1 MHMGAMM
8 AATAI
13 AKRRAAEIEALN
25 YIAKRR
31 AAEIEAARR
40 LQMEKELKQRAP
52 GPDRL
57 PITPTKPPPTPEP
70 FKPAPAKKGGFK
82 R

>member
-1 MHMGAMM
+1 MGAMM

-13 AKRRAAEIEALN
+13 AKRRAAEIEALA
-25 YIAKRR
+25 YMAKRR

-40 LQMEKELKQRAP
+40 LQVEKELKQRAP

-57 PITPTKPPPTPEP
+57 PVTPVKPAPTPEP
-70 FKPAPAKKGGFK
+70 INPSSARKGGFK

>member
-1 MHMGAMM
+1 M

-13 AKRRAAEIEALN
+13 GKRRAAEIEALA

-40 LQMEKELKQRAP
+40 LQMEKELKQRP
-52 GPDRL
+52 PIDRV
-57 PITPTKPPPTPEP
+57 PITTTKPPPVPEP
-70 FKPAPAKKGGFK
+70 SKPAPAKKGGFH